1 MINFCSLDG
10 VNPSMLE
17 GLWRNCLDA
26 SKAYTLFG
34 FFLVSFRGITFVPLT
49 YMYMFQPVLL
59 FRWSP

>member
-1 MINFCSLDG
+1 MFQRLCYLNGVEFICPYMINFCSLDG

-34 FFLVSFRGITFVPLT
+34 F
-49 YMYMFQPVLL
+49 
-59 FRWSP
+59 